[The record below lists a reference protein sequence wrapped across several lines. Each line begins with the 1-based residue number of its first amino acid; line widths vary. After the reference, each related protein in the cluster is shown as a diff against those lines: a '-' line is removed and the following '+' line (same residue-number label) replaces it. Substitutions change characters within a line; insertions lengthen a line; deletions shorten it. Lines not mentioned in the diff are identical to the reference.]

1 MFPNN
6 HAVETGAVGDPDPR
20 KKHFGTG
27 GPFFFGLAPP
37 PQDTNSKESGR

>member
-20 KKHFGTG
+20 KKHFVCDLEYRWEAVLEQQEQNVTEQ
-27 GPFFFGLAPP
+27 LL
-37 PQDTNSKESGR
+37 